1 MPGAVGPMDDAVG
14 EFSEHLLNE
23 ANARNAALL
32 HEVDHRVKNNLQLI
46 ASLLVLQSRREDDPA
61 VREALATILGR
72 VNAVAVVHRRL
83 FQDNP
88 LSFDVAAFL
97 RDLVED
103 RGGGQV
109 VLRIDAEDAAV
120 PTASAAPFAAAGN
133 ELLTN
138 AVKHAFADG
147 AGSIQ
152 VTLAKENG
160 RLRIG
165 IADDGVG
172 LPVNHVDGFGLGIVR
187 LLCRQLKAEFEMSS
201 AYPGVHAVLTLPQS
215 VQESA
220 S

>member
-1 MPGAVGPMDDAVG
+1 MQDAVG
-14 EFSEHLLNE
+14 ELSEHLLSE
-23 ANARNAALL
+23 ANARNVALL

-61 VREALATILGR
+61 VREALNTMLGR

-83 FQDNP
+83 FQDDP

-103 RGGGQV
+103 RGGGQI

-120 PTASAAPFAAAGN
+120 PTASAAPLALVVN

-138 AVKHAFADG
+138 AEKHAFADGG

-152 VTLAKENG
+152 VTLERENA
-160 RLRIG
+160 RLRIE
-165 IADDGVG
+165 IADEGVG
-172 LPVNHVDGFGLGIVR
+172 LPANCIEGFGLGIVR
-187 LLCRQLKAEFEMSS
+187 LLCRQLKAEFEMSP
-201 AYPGVHAVLTLPQS
+201 ANPGVSAVLTLP
-215 VQESA
+215 EAA

>member
-1 MPGAVGPMDDAVG
+1 MHDAIG
-14 EFSEHLLNE
+14 DLSDQLLNE
-23 ANARNAALL
+23 ANARNVALL

-61 VREALATILGR
+61 VRAALATILGR

-83 FQDNP
+83 FQDDP

-109 VLRIDAEDAAV
+109 VLRIEAEDAAV
-120 PTASAAPFAAAGN
+120 PTASAAPLALAVN

-147 AGSIQ
+147 GAGSIQ
-152 VTLAKENG
+152 VTLERENG

-165 IADDGVG
+165 IVDDGVG
-172 LPVNHVDGFGLGIVR
+172 LPVNHVEGFGLGIVR
-187 LLCRQLKAEFEMSS
+187 LLCRQLKAEFEMLP
-201 AYPGVHAVLTLPQS
+201 ADPGVRAVLTLPAPS
-215 VQESA
+215 
-220 S
+220 